1 MLRTQAKSTLY
12 SVSTLYFTSLVSLQA
27 AFVDDIKY
35 CIGKDGTADAHENT
49 AYYFQGQQSNLHS
62 TSN

>member
-1 MLRTQAKSTLY
+1 MSPP
-12 SVSTLYFTSLVSLQA
+12 A

-35 CIGKDGTADAHENT
+35 CIGKDYIADAHEST
-49 AYYFQGQQSNLHS
+49 AYYFQGQQSHLHN